1 MGHSFLYHIWGCPGK
16 SSPEKKEQYLRK
28 RTDQT
33 GAGRNERRFTRWQ
46 GLLEEKKQDDIANE
60 MLEIMETGLKM
71 GKIKIKAREELH
83 ER

>member
-1 MGHSFLYHIWGCPGK
+1 MATITINLNDEINKKFREAIRQKVGGGK
-16 SSPEKKEQYLRK
+16 
-28 RTDQT
+28 
-33 GAGRNERRFTRWQ
+33 GAIGKATEEAIISWIK
-46 GLLEEKKQDDIANE
+46 EKKQDDIANE

>member
-1 MGHSFLYHIWGCPGK
+1 MATITINLNDEINEKFREAIRQKVGEGK
-16 SSPEKKEQYLRK
+16 GKNEKAPEEAIISWIK
-28 RTDQT
+28 
-33 GAGRNERRFTRWQ
+33 
-46 GLLEEKKQDDIANE
+46 EKKQDDIANE

>member
-1 MGHSFLYHIWGCPGK
+1 MATITINLNDEINEKFREAIRQKVGEGK
-16 SSPEKKEQYLRK
+16 
-28 RTDQT
+28 
-33 GAGRNERRFTRWQ
+33 GAIGKATEEAIISWIK
-46 GLLEEKKQDDIANE
+46 EKKQDDIANE